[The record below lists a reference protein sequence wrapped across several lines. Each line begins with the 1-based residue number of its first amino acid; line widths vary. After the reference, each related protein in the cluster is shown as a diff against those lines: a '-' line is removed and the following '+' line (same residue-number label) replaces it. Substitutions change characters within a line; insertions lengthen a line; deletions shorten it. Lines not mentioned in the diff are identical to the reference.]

1 MEDMVYRF
9 MLKFNDWW
17 QLKKVPEEFLP
28 EYKRPKYY
36 EAKNSLGFSQ
46 VTAII
51 GLRRIG
57 KTTIMYQLIDELI
70 REGVDPKRILFFSF
84 DEVAL
89 DKKADAFGMLFDM
102 YARRVLGEEPRQ
114 FKEKVYIFLDEIQY
128 LAFWPDILK
137 RYYDLK
143 YKLKFIVTGSAGPII
158 FQKMKESLAGRSSE
172 INLRPLS
179 FKEFLAIKKTQVE
192 MPKFDSF
199 WDAVENLESVQRG
212 LAPCSGRLK
221 LNFDEYILK
230 GGFPE
235 VVNENLDF
243 VQKYV
248 YEGII
253 ERELYKDLPQTF
265 NIRESNVL
273 LNLLRYAAERTG
285 DIFEIVSLSKNF
297 GVSRQVI
304 SNYLTILISGGLIS
318 IVELYTKSA
327 VKKLRKA
334 RKIYVADPAL
344 ASAILKFG
352 KDIFL
357 DSVYM
362 GKLAETVAI
371 AHSLNAQ
378 NKVGFWRGD
387 KNKEVDMVIY
397 DSKKLL
403 PVEIKY
409 SSGVESGDIQGLL
422 DFMDKFKI
430 SKGIVVTKD
439 EEKVMKLGAKIIH
452 CLPVWMWCV
461 I

>member
-1 MEDMVYRF
+1 MEDMLYRL
-9 MLKFNDWW
+9 MLRFNDWW
-17 QLKKVPEEFLP
+17 QFKKVPEEFLP

-36 EAKNSLGFSQ
+36 EARDSLEVSQ
-46 VTAII
+46 ITAII
-51 GLRRIG
+51 GLRRVG

-70 REGVDPKRILFFSF
+70 RKGIDPKRILFFSF
-84 DEVAL
+84 DEAAL
-89 DKKADAFGMLFDM
+89 DKKADALGMLFDM

-143 YKLKFIVTGSAGPII
+143 YKLKFVVTGSAGPII

-172 INLRPLS
+172 IKLRPLS
-179 FKEFLAIKKTQVE
+179 FKEFLAIKKIQIEIPEV
-192 MPKFDSF
+192 DSF
-199 WDAVENLESVQRG
+199 WDVIEDLVSFQRSI
-212 LAPCSGRLK
+212 APYSERLK
-221 LNFDEYILK
+221 LSFDEYILK

-235 VVNENLDF
+235 VVNENLAF

-253 ERELYKDLPQTF
+253 EREIYKDLPQTF

-273 LNLLRYAAERTG
+273 LNLLRYAAEKTG
-285 DIFEIVSLSKNF
+285 CIFEVVSLSKNF

-318 IVELYTKSA
+318 IVELYTKGSF
-327 VKKLRKA
+327 KKLRKA

-344 ASAILKFG
+344 AGAILKFG
-352 KDIFL
+352 DDIFL
-357 DSVYM
+357 DNIYM
-362 GKLAETVAI
+362 SKIAETVAI
-371 AHSLNAQ
+371 AHSFNEQ
-378 NKVGFWRGD
+378 NRVGFWRDD

-397 DSKKLL
+397 DSKKIL

-409 SSGVESGDIQGLL
+409 SSDVESNDIQGLL
-422 DFMDKFKI
+422 GFMDKFKVLR
-430 SKGIVVTKD
+430 GIVVTKD
-439 EEKVMKLGAKIIH
+439 KEKIMKLGDKVIY